1 MIKKRWLRRLLRVI
15 GVITGLLFI
24 LFFVGTQSVDNT
36 PYFETEYY
44 SNTMSNLEAAAS
56 DLKESKGEIKAGF
69 ARMNITPKIVANPD
83 ANKGEFNAI
92 KMAGF
97 GSGKIATGVHDSI
110 FAKAVA
116 LQVEEKEVVFV
127 SADMASIA
135 ETVILEVEENLKGKL
150 ERRQIFFGATHTHS
164 SIGNCMPGFVGETF
178 GGEFQPEVIK
188 WLGSKLTELILA
200 ARADKQNA
208 KISSGYTRVPNLV
221 RNRIVGESGRL
232 NDKLDLVSIQQQE
245 GKTAAIGIFSAHAT
259 IIGTWNE
266 EYTGDYP
273 GYFQRS
279 LESKGVDLAMFYGG
293 TVGSHSNKGEG
304 EKFKKA
310 EYVGATLAD
319 SAAVLIKRMKYDS
332 IASMTT
338 LNTNL
343 QYPELQAFYISKKR
357 RLSTFLG
364 QSLMPE
370 LKETYLQGLKLN
382 DLIWLTVPYE
392 LSGEYGIDLKNAL
405 ELEGYNSAITS
416 FNGQYLG
423 YIVPQKYYYF
433 DSYEPRLM
441 GWYGPSMGDYL
452 MELNFKMANT
462 LTGKRL

>member
-15 GVITGLLFI
+15 GVIIGLLLI

-56 DLKESKGEIKAGF
+56 DLKASTGEIKAGF

-83 ANKGEFNAI
+83 AEKGEFNAI

-116 LQVEEKEVVFV
+116 IQVEEKEVVFV

-135 ETVILEVEENLKGKL
+135 ETVILEVEKNLKGKL

-208 KISSGYTRVPNLV
+208 KISSGYARVPNLV

-232 NDKLDLVSIQQQE
+232 NDKLDLVSIKQQE

-310 EYVGATLAD
+310 EYVGAVLAD

-343 QYPELQAFYISKKR
+343 QYPELQAFYISEKR